1 MKRVFCVLV
10 AAGLL
15 ALAPGSAF
23 AQSGAAGDWELS
35 MTTPQ
40 GNTTVGLSLSLAA
53 DKVSGELSSP
63 MGAVPVTGTATGNDV
78 ALTAEL
84 AVQGMNL
91 EFGIT
96 GKVDGDTIAGNV
108 KVGDFGEFPFTG
120 KRVAKTAAAAAPA
133 GAAAPAAAAAPD
145 AAAAPAA
152 AAGGPINDLNGKW
165 NITLS
170 IQGMGEIPAVADIKQ
185 DGDKLTG
192 TLSGPAGDLVIAG
205 TVTGRTVK
213 IDFEADTPQGK
224 LPVTMT
230 GDMGATSVTGK
241 ASIAGLGEAD
251 WTATRAAVQ

>member
-1 MKRVFCVLV
+1 MKRVFCVV
-10 AAGLL
+10 AAAALL

-23 AQSGAAGDWELS
+23 AQAGPAGDWELTMS
-35 MTTPQ
+35 TPQ
-40 GNTTVGLSLSLAA
+40 GNQTVGLSLALAA

-78 ALTAEL
+78 ALSAEL
-84 AVQGMNL
+84 AIQGMNL

-120 KRVAKTAAAAAPA
+120 KRVAKTAAAAP
-133 GAAAPAAAAAPD
+133 PAAA

-152 AAGGPINDLNGKW
+152 ATAAAASGPITDLNGKW
-165 NITLS
+165 NVVLS
-170 IQGMGEIPAVADIKQ
+170 IAGMGEIPAVANLKQ
-185 DGDKLTG
+185 DGDKLSG

-205 TVTGRTVK
+205 TVTGHTVK

-230 GDMGATSVTGK
+230 GDMGDTSVTGK

-251 WTATRAAVQ
+251 WTATRAVQ

>member
-1 MKRVFCVLV
+1 MKRVFCVL
-10 AAGLL
+10 AATALL

-23 AQSGAAGDWELS
+23 AQAGPAGDWELTMS
-35 MTTPQ
+35 TPQ
-40 GNTTVGLSLSLAA
+40 GNQTVGLSLSLAA

-78 ALTAEL
+78 ALSAEL
-84 AVQGMNL
+84 AIQGMNL

-120 KRVAKTAAAAAPA
+120 KRVAKTAAAVPPAAA
-133 GAAAPAAAAAPD
+133 AAAAPAAAAA
-145 AAAAPAA
+145 APAA
-152 AAGGPINDLNGKW
+152 ASGPITDLNGKW
-165 NITLS
+165 NVVLS
-170 IQGMGEIPAVADIKQ
+170 IAGMGEIPAVANLKQ
-185 DGDKLTG
+185 EGDKLSG

-224 LPVTMT
+224 LPVSMT
-230 GDMGATSVTGK
+230 GDMGDTSVTGK

-251 WTATRAAVQ
+251 WTATRAVQ

>member
-1 MKRVFCVLV
+1 MKRVICVL
-10 AAGLL
+10 AAAALM

-23 AQSGAAGDWELS
+23 AQAGPAGDWELS
-35 MTTPQ
+35 MATPQ

-78 ALTAEL
+78 ALSAEL

-96 GKVDGDTIAGNV
+96 GKVDGDTMAGSV

-120 KRVAKTAAAAAPA
+120 KRVAKTAAAAPPAAAAPA
-133 GAAAPAAAAAPD
+133 SAAAPAAAAA
-145 AAAAPAA
+145 
-152 AAGGPINDLNGKW
+152 GSGPITDLNGKW
-165 NITLS
+165 NVVLTIA
-170 IQGMGEIPAVADIKQ
+170 GMGEIPAVADLKQ
-185 DGDKLTG
+185 DGDKLSG

-224 LPVTMT
+224 LPVSMT

-251 WTATRAAVQ
+251 WTATRAVQ

>member
-1 MKRVFCVLV
+1 MKRVFSVLTV
-10 AAGLL
+10 AGLL

-40 GNTTVGLSLSLAA
+40 GNTTVGLSLTLTA

-78 ALTAEL
+78 ALSAEL

-120 KRVAKTAAAAAPA
+120 KRVAKTAAAAP
-133 GAAAPAAAAAPD
+133 GAAAGPVASAAAAATG
-145 AAAAPAA
+145 
-152 AAGGPINDLNGKW
+152 GGPINDLNGKW

-170 IQGMGEIPAVADIKQ
+170 IQGMGEIPAVAVLKQ

-224 LPVTMT
+224 LPVSMT

-251 WTATRAAVQ
+251 WTATRAVQ

>member
-1 MKRVFCVLV
+1 MKRVFCVL
-10 AAGLL
+10 AMAGLL

-23 AQSGAAGDWELS
+23 AQAGAAGDWELT
-35 MTTPQ
+35 MATPQ

-63 MGAVPVTGTATGNDV
+63 MGAVPVTGTATGNDL

-91 EFGIT
+91 EFAIS
-96 GKVDGDTIAGNV
+96 GKVDGDAIAGNV

-120 KRVAKTAAAAAPA
+120 KRVAKTAAAAAP
-133 GAAAPAAAAAPD
+133 PAAAASA

-152 AAGGPINDLNGKW
+152 AAGGPITDLNGKW
-165 NITLS
+165 NVTLS
-170 IQGMGEIPAVADIKQ
+170 IAGMGEIPAVADLKQ

-224 LPVTMT
+224 LPVSMT

>member
-1 MKRVFCVLV
+1 MKRVFCVL
-10 AAGLL
+10 AATALL

-23 AQSGAAGDWELS
+23 AQAGPAGDWELTMS
-35 MTTPQ
+35 TPQ
-40 GNTTVGLSLSLAA
+40 GNQTVGLSLSLAA

-78 ALTAEL
+78 ALSAEL
-84 AVQGMNL
+84 AIQGMNL

-120 KRVAKTAAAAAPA
+120 KRVAKTAAAAPPA
-133 GAAAPAAAAAPD
+133 AAAAAAPAAAAA
-145 AAAAPAA
+145 AAAS
-152 AAGGPINDLNGKW
+152 GPITDLNGKW
-165 NITLS
+165 NVVLS
-170 IQGMGEIPAVADIKQ
+170 IAGMGEIPAVANLKQ
-185 DGDKLTG
+185 EGDKLSG

-230 GDMGATSVTGK
+230 GDMGDTSVTGK

-251 WTATRAAVQ
+251 WTATRAVQ

>member
-1 MKRVFCVLV
+1 MKRVFCVLA

-23 AQSGAAGDWELS
+23 AQTGAAGDWELS

-84 AVQGMNL
+84 SVQGMNL
-91 EFGIT
+91 EFAIT
-96 GKVDGDTIAGNV
+96 GKVDGDAIAGNV

-120 KRVAKTAAAAAPA
+120 KRVAKSA
-133 GAAAPAAAAAPD
+133 AAAPAAAAVPTS
-145 AAAAPAA
+145 AAAPA

-170 IQGMGEIPAVADIKQ
+170 IAGMGEIPAVADIKQ

-224 LPVTMT
+224 LPVSMT
-230 GDMGATSVTGK
+230 GDMGDTSVTGK

>member
-1 MKRVFCVLV
+1 MKRAFCVL
-10 AAGLL
+10 AATALL

-23 AQSGAAGDWELS
+23 AQAGAAGDWELT
-35 MTTPQ
+35 MATPQ
-40 GNTTVGLSLSLAA
+40 GNQTVGLSLSLAA

-78 ALTAEL
+78 ALSAEL

-96 GKVDGDTIAGNV
+96 GKVDGDTMAGSV

-120 KRVAKTAAAAAPA
+120 KRVAKTAAAAPPAAAAPA
-133 GAAAPAAAAAPD
+133 SAAAPAAAAA
-145 AAAAPAA
+145 
-152 AAGGPINDLNGKW
+152 AAGSGPITDLNGKW
-165 NITLS
+165 NVVLTIA
-170 IQGMGEIPAVADIKQ
+170 GMGEIPAVADLKQ
-185 DGDKLTG
+185 DGDKLSG

-224 LPVTMT
+224 LPVSMT

-251 WTATRAAVQ
+251 WTATRAVQ

>member
-1 MKRVFCVLV
+1 MKRVICVLA

-15 ALAPGSAF
+15 ALAPGSAL

-40 GNTTVGLSLSLAA
+40 GNTTVGLSLSLAG

-96 GKVDGDTIAGNV
+96 GKVDADTIAGTV

-120 KRVAKTAAAAAPA
+120 KRVAKTA
-133 GAAAPAAAAAPD
+133 GAAAPAAAAAPV
-145 AAAAPAA
+145 AAAASAA
-152 AAGGPINDLNGKW
+152 ASGGPINDLNGKW

-170 IQGMGEIPAVADIKQ
+170 IAGMGEIPAVADLKQ
-185 DGDKLTG
+185 VGDKLTG

-224 LPVTMT
+224 LPVSMT

-251 WTATRAAVQ
+251 WTATRAVQ

>member
-1 MKRVFCVLV
+1 MKRVFCVL
-10 AAGLL
+10 AATALL

-23 AQSGAAGDWELS
+23 AQAGPAGDWELTMS
-35 MTTPQ
+35 TPQ
-40 GNTTVGLSLSLAA
+40 GNQTVGLSLSLAA

-78 ALTAEL
+78 ALSAEL
-84 AVQGMNL
+84 AIQGMNL

-120 KRVAKTAAAAAPA
+120 KRVAKTSAAAPPAAAA
-133 GAAAPAAAAAPD
+133 AAAPAAAAA
-145 AAAAPAA
+145 AAAS
-152 AAGGPINDLNGKW
+152 GPIADLNGKW
-165 NITLS
+165 NVVLS
-170 IQGMGEIPAVADIKQ
+170 IAGMGEIPAVANLKQ
-185 DGDKLTG
+185 EGDKLSG

-230 GDMGATSVTGK
+230 GDMGDTSVTGK

-251 WTATRAAVQ
+251 WTATRAVQ

>member
-1 MKRVFCVLV
+1 MKRVFCVLA
-10 AAGLL
+10 AAGFLT
-15 ALAPGSAF
+15 LAPVSVF

-40 GNTTVGLSLSLAA
+40 GNTTVGLSLSLAG

-78 ALTAEL
+78 ALAAEL

-120 KRVAKTAAAAAPA
+120 KRVAKTA
-133 GAAAPAAAAAPD
+133 GAAAPAAAAAS

-152 AAGGPINDLNGKW
+152 APAAAASGPITDLNGKW
-165 NITLS
+165 NIVLS
-170 IQGMGEIPAVADIKQ
+170 IAGMGEIPAVATLKQ
-185 DGDKLTG
+185 DGEKLSG

>member
-1 MKRVFCVLV
+1 VEEKRISSLFGRKNAHVVFPMPGRDPFDVACRQIQREDLVPGVGRVAFALEHEAFPVRCPVAFAGPLAVDGQSPDPGEEIAFLEGWCRALLERGGPQLNRGHQNGCCGDGMQRSHRRIITVIFSSLNKQGVFSMKRVFCVLV

-96 GKVDGDTIAGNV
+96 A
-108 KVGDFGEFPFTG
+108 
-120 KRVAKTAAAAAPA
+120 R
-133 GAAAPAAAAAPD
+133 
-145 AAAAPAA
+145 
-152 AAGGPINDLNGKW
+152 L
-165 NITLS
+165 
-170 IQGMGEIPAVADIKQ
+170 
-185 DGDKLTG
+185 
-192 TLSGPAGDLVIAG
+192 
-205 TVTGRTVK
+205 
-213 IDFEADTPQGK
+213 
-224 LPVTMT
+224 
-230 GDMGATSVTGK
+230 
-241 ASIAGLGEAD
+241 
-251 WTATRAAVQ
+251 TATRSRQREGR

>member
-1 MKRVFCVLV
+1 M
-10 AAGLL
+10 
-15 ALAPGSAF
+15 S
-23 AQSGAAGDWELS
+23 
-35 MTTPQ
+35 TPQ
-40 GNTTVGLSLSLAA
+40 GNQTVGLSLSLAA

-78 ALTAEL
+78 ALSAEL
-84 AVQGMNL
+84 AIQGMNL

-120 KRVAKTAAAAAPA
+120 KRVAKTAAAAPPA
-133 GAAAPAAAAAPD
+133 AAAAAAPAAAAA
-145 AAAAPAA
+145 AAAS
-152 AAGGPINDLNGKW
+152 GPITDLNGKW
-165 NITLS
+165 NVVLS
-170 IQGMGEIPAVADIKQ
+170 IAGMGEIPAVANLKQ
-185 DGDKLTG
+185 EGDKLSG

-213 IDFEADTPQGK
+213 IDFEAETPQGK

-230 GDMGATSVTGK
+230 GDMGDTSVTGK

-251 WTATRAAVQ
+251 WTATRAVQ

>member
-1 MKRVFCVLV
+1 MKRVFCVL
-10 AAGLL
+10 AATALL

-23 AQSGAAGDWELS
+23 AQAGPAGDWELTMS
-35 MTTPQ
+35 TPQ
-40 GNTTVGLSLSLAA
+40 GNQTVGLSLSLAA

-78 ALTAEL
+78 ALSAEL
-84 AVQGMNL
+84 AIQGMNL

-120 KRVAKTAAAAAPA
+120 KRVAKTAAAVPPAAA
-133 GAAAPAAAAAPD
+133 AAAAPAAAAA
-145 AAAAPAA
+145 APAA
-152 AAGGPINDLNGKW
+152 ASGPITDLNGKW
-165 NITLS
+165 NVVLS
-170 IQGMGEIPAVADIKQ
+170 IAGMGEIPAVANLKQ
-185 DGDKLTG
+185 EGDKLSG

-213 IDFEADTPQGK
+213 IDFEAETPQGK

-230 GDMGATSVTGK
+230 GDMGDTSVTGK

-251 WTATRAAVQ
+251 WTATRAVQ

>member
-1 MKRVFCVLV
+1 MKRVFCVL
-10 AAGLL
+10 AATALL

-23 AQSGAAGDWELS
+23 AQAGPAGDWELTMS
-35 MTTPQ
+35 TPQ
-40 GNTTVGLSLSLAA
+40 GNQTVGLSLSLAA

-78 ALTAEL
+78 ALSAEL
-84 AVQGMNL
+84 AIQGMNL

-120 KRVAKTAAAAAPA
+120 KRVAKTAAAAPPAAAAAAAP
-133 GAAAPAAAAAPD
+133 APAAAAA
-145 AAAAPAA
+145 AAAS
-152 AAGGPINDLNGKW
+152 GPIADLNGKW
-165 NITLS
+165 NVVLS
-170 IQGMGEIPAVADIKQ
+170 IAGMGEIPAVANLKQ
-185 DGDKLTG
+185 EGDKLSG

-230 GDMGATSVTGK
+230 GDMGDTSVTGK

-251 WTATRAAVQ
+251 WTATRAVQ

>member
-1 MKRVFCVLV
+1 MKRAFCVL
-10 AAGLL
+10 AATALL

-23 AQSGAAGDWELS
+23 AQAGAAGDWELT
-35 MTTPQ
+35 MATPQ
-40 GNTTVGLSLSLAA
+40 GNQTVGLSLSLAA

-84 AVQGMNL
+84 AIQGMNL

-96 GKVDGDTIAGNV
+96 GKVDGDNIAGNV

-120 KRVAKTAAAAAPA
+120 KRVAKTASA
-133 GAAAPAAAAAPD
+133 GAPAATAVPVAAAS
-145 AAAAPAA
+145 A
-152 AAGGPINDLNGKW
+152 AAGSEAITDLNGKW
-165 NITLS
+165 NVVLS
-170 IQGMGEIPAVADIKQ
+170 IAGMGEIPAVAVLKQ
-185 DGDKLTG
+185 EGDKLSG

-230 GDMGATSVTGK
+230 GDMGATSVSGK

-251 WTATRAAVQ
+251 WTATRAVQ